1 MAGSKKTKVGQ
12 RPAFFVTPVA
22 TGLNALKVDSMGIEQ
37 ANAIEHVIAP
47 SLRAMGFEIVRLLLL
62 GRHQPVVQIMIER
75 ADRRGVTVD
84 DCAEVSRVVSALLE
98 FEDPIAGA
106 YTLEVSSPGLD
117 RPLTR
122 PEDFSRFA
130 GFEAKLETRAPI
142 AGRKRFRGRLI
153 GLDGNL
159 VRIATAEGETC
170 LPLGDLQRAHLVI
183 TEDLLAAAAKTAN

>member
-1 MAGSKKTKVGQ
+1 MVGSKKTKVGQ
-12 RPAFFVTPVA
+12 RPAFFVTPVV
-22 TGLNALKVDSMGIEQ
+22 TDSNALKVNLMGIDRT
-37 ANAIEHVIAP
+37 AAIERAIAP
-47 SLRAMGFEIVRLLLL
+47 SLTAMGFEIVRLLLM

-75 ADRRGVTVD
+75 IDRRGVTVD
-84 DCAEVSRVVSALLE
+84 DCAEVSRAVSALLE
-98 FEDPIAGA
+98 VEDPIAGA

-122 PEDFSRFA
+122 PQDFSRFA

-159 VRIATAEGETC
+159 VRIATADGETC
-170 LPLGDLQRAHLVI
+170 LPLGDVQRAHLVV
-183 TEDLLAAAAKTAN
+183 TDELLAAVAKAAN